1 MPLESGSKIEIA
13 AIDLPELTETG
24 DQLRQAAGGTTL
36 RHPHKA
42 GDAGAHA
49 FNGFIS
55 TIDFFYVNIG
65 RQITR
70 HLRLSSITA

>member
-1 MPLESGSKIEIA
+1 MSQESSAKIEVAPIKLFKLA
-13 AIDLPELTETG
+13 ETG
-24 DQLRQAAGGTTL
+24 DQLRQAAGGATL

-55 TIDFFYVNIG
+55 TIDFLYVNIG